1 MNKERVQEIK
11 LNIAKNGK
19 EAVLPGSMFEA
30 ELTLD
35 EVGDTYLDMSNWK
48 KGFVWVNGYNL
59 GRYWSVGPQ
68 QRLYCPGVWLNQ
80 GYNLIVIFDLYL
92 TEPAYISGK
101 TTLK

>member
-1 MNKERVQEIK
+1 MV
-11 LNIAKNGK
+11 K

-59 GRYWSVGPQ
+59 GRYWSVGP
-68 QRLYCPGVWLNQ
+68 
-80 GYNLIVIFDLYL
+80 
-92 TEPAYISGK
+92 
-101 TTLK
+101 